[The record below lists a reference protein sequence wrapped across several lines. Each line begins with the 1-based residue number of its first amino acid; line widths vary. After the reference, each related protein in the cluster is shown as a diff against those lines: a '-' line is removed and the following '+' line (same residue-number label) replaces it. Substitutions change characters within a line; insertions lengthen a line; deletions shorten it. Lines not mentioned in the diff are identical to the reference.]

1 MSTPAPS
8 AAGRVLV
15 VNAGSSSLKLHVLD
29 PADAVTAR
37 ADLPAPRGAADDSQI
52 KSAIETLYKVKVAK
66 VNTKIV
72 RSGKIA
78 TITFT
83 KDFSA
88 EDIGSRA
95 GVF

>member
-1 MSTPAPS
+1 VSEFQH
-8 AAGRVLV
+8 RVVLHAYV
-15 VNAGSSSLKLHVLD
+15 TEKSMDEMERLNKLEF
-29 PADAVTAR
+29 AVDRR
-37 ADLPAPRGAADDSQI
+37 ATRAQI
-52 KSAIETLYKVKVAK
+52 KAAIEHLYQCRVAK

-78 TITFT
+78 TVTLS

>member
-1 MSTPAPS
+1 MSELRH
-8 AAGRVLV
+8 RVVLHAYV
-15 VNAGSSSLKLHVLD
+15 TEKSMDEMERLNKLEF
-29 PADAVTAR
+29 AVDRR
-37 ADLPAPRGAADDSQI
+37 ATRAEI
-52 KSAIETLYKVKVAK
+52 KRAVEGLYQCKVAK

-72 RSGKIA
+72 REGKIA
-78 TITFT
+78 TVTFT